1 MTMKNINDTQALDV
15 SETEA
20 LISLNELLFNKGLCN
35 LFNKCSRGDLETKRA
50 QAIIENLKLNGLGQE
65 TCNAG
70 SIIDDYD
77 LEPLDEVI
85 ARLDADIT
93 VRTKVNGSYQIHVND
108 PAQKISSDEFYKKL
122 CALSKERFDGL
133 ADIFERCNYSGEVEQ
148 ILMRETIRTLF
159 LPDHM
164 IRIMWSYDD
173 ITNDDAITRAR
184 CKILIRALRTFDH
197 S

>member
-1 MTMKNINDTQALDV
+1 MKNIKDTQALDV
-15 SETEA
+15 SETDA
-20 LISLNELLFNKGLCN
+20 LISINELLFNKGLCN
-35 LFNKCSRGDLETKRA
+35 LFNQCSRGDSETKWA
-50 QAIIENLKLNGLGQE
+50 QAVIKNLKLNGLGQE

-93 VRTKVNGSYQIHVND
+93 ARAKANRSYQIHADN

-133 ADIFERCNYSGEVEQ
+133 ADIFEKCNYSGEVEQ
-148 ILMRETIRTLF
+148 ILMRETIRVLF
-159 LPDHM
+159 PPDHL
-164 IRIMWSYDD
+164 IRIMWSDND
-173 ITNDDAITRAR
+173 ITNDEKITRAR
-184 CKILIRALRTFDH
+184 CNVLVRVLRAFDH